1 MIIILNTEKPN
12 TTSHKLVPQT
22 MSTTTHIAVIPSPGF
37 SHLVP
42 IVEFTKR
49 LVTNH
54 PNFHITC
61 IIPSLGSLPDSSK
74 SYLDTIPPNINSI
87 FLPPINKQDL
97 PQGAYPAVL
106 IQQTVTL
113 SLPSIHQALKSL
125 TSKAPLVAIIAD
137 AFAIEALDFAKEFNS
152 LSFLYFPCSAFVLS
166 LVLHFPKLDQE
177 VSCEYKDLQEPLKLQ
192 GCVPINGIDLPTPTQ
207 NRSSEAYKMFLERA
221 KRLFSVD
228 GVLFNSFFE
237 LESSVIRALEQ
248 EGHGKISFFPV
259 GPITQIGSSDSND
272 VDDEFECLKW
282 LKNQP
287 QNSVLYVSFGSG
299 GTLSQKQIN
308 ELAFGLELSGQRFIW
323 VVRAPSDSAN
333 AAYLEA
339 TNEDPLKFLP
349 QGFLERT
356 KEKGLILPLWAP
368 QVEILK
374 QNSVGGFLSHCGW
387 NSILESI
394 QEGVPIVAW
403 PLFAEQAMN
412 AVMLSDGLKV
422 AVRLK
427 FEDDEI
433 VEKEEI
439 AKVIKCVM
447 EGEEGKGMRERI
459 KKLKDSAVNALKS
472 DGSSI
477 QTLSKLARKLE
488 SFGGI

>member
-1 MIIILNTEKPN
+1 
-12 TTSHKLVPQT
+12 
-22 MSTTTHIAVIPSPGF
+22 MSKTTHIAVIPSPGF
-37 SHLVP
+37 THLVP

-61 IIPSLGSLPDSSK
+61 IIPSLGSLSDSSK
-74 SYLDTIPPNINSI
+74 SYLETIPPTINSI
-87 FLPPINKQDL
+87 FLPPINKQ
-97 PQGAYPAVL
+97 A
-106 IQQTVTL
+106 T
-113 SLPSIHQALKSL
+113 LPSIHQALKSL

-137 AFAIEALDFAKEFNS
+137 YFAFEALDFAKEFNS
-152 LSFLYFPCSAFVLS
+152 LSFLYFPCSAFALS

-177 VSCEYKDLQEPLKLQ
+177 VSYEYKDLQEPIKLP

-207 NRSSEAYKMFLERA
+207 NRSSEAYKMFLQRA
-221 KRLFSVD
+221 KGLFFVD
-228 GVLFNSFFE
+228 GILFNSFFE
-237 LESSVIRALEQ
+237 LESSVIKALEQ
-248 EGHGKISFFPV
+248 KGHGKISFFPV
-259 GPITQIGSSDSND
+259 GPITQIGSSSSND

-299 GTLSQKQIN
+299 GRLSQRQIN

-323 VVRAPSDSAN
+323 VVRAPRDSVN

-339 TNEDPLKFLP
+339 TNEDPLRFLP
-349 QGFLERT
+349 HGFLERT
-356 KEKGLILPLWAP
+356 KEKGLILSSWAP

-412 AVMLSDGLKV
+412 AVMLSDGLNV
-422 AVRLK
+422 AIRLK

-447 EGEEGKGMRERI
+447 EGEEGKGMRERM
-459 KKLKDSAVNALKS
+459 KKLKDSAVNALKF
-472 DGSSI
+472 DGFSI
-477 QTLSKLARKLE
+477 QTLSQLTRKLE
-488 SFGGI
+488 SFGRI

>member
-1 MIIILNTEKPN
+1 
-12 TTSHKLVPQT
+12 
-22 MSTTTHIAVIPSPGF
+22 MSKTTHIAVIPSPGF

-49 LVTNH
+49 LLTNH

-74 SYLDTIPPNINSI
+74 SYLETIPPNINSI

-97 PQGAYPAVL
+97 PQGAYPAIL

-125 TSKAPLVAIIAD
+125 TSKAPLAAIVAD
-137 AFAIEALDFAKEFNS
+137 PFAFEALDFAKEFNS
-152 LSFLYFPCSAFVLS
+152 LSFVYFPCSAFVLS
-166 LVLHFPKLDQE
+166 LVLHFPKLHEQ
-177 VSCEYKDLQEPLKLQ
+177 VSCEYKDLQEPIELQ

-207 NRSSEAYKMFLERA
+207 KRSSEPYKMFLQRA
-221 KRLFSVD
+221 KALNFVD
-228 GVLFNSFFE
+228 GILFNSFFE
-237 LESSVIRALEQ
+237 LESSVIKALEQ
-248 EGHGKISFFPV
+248 KGHGKISFFPV
-259 GPITQIGSSDSND
+259 GPITQIGSSNSNG
-272 VDDEFECLKW
+272 ECLKW

-287 QNSVLYVSFGSG
+287 QDSVLYVSFGSG

-323 VVRAPSDSAN
+323 VVRAPSDSVN

-356 KEKGLILPLWAP
+356 KEKGLVLPSWAP

-387 NSILESI
+387 NSVLESI

-422 AVRLK
+422 AQRLK
-427 FEDDEI
+427 FEDEEI

-447 EGEEGKGMRERI
+447 EGEEGKGMRKRMMD
-459 KKLKDSAVNALKS
+459 LRDSAANALKY
-472 DGSSI
+472 DGSSR
-477 QTLSKLARKLE
+477 QALSQLARKLG
-488 SFGGI
+488 SFGGN